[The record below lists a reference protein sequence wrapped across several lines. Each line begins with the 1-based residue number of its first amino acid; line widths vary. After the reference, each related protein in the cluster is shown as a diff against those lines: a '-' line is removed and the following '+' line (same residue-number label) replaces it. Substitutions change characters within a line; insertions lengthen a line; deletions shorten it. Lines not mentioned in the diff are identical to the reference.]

1 MDVSLRLPLATRARF
16 QSHTKPRESLA
27 LQGLRSDQGPQ
38 ITHTFPR
45 RAIAAQFVTPFRK
58 GRKIENGQA
67 DVGSTATATRQNN
80 IRFMP
85 AKSSNRQGRL
95 PSHRVREEWNVEA
108 RVMGRRISG
117 LLAELG

>member
-1 MDVSLRLPLATRARF
+1 MPDFRATQNPAKALRCRGYVAIKVRKSPTRFHEEPVFFA
-16 QSHTKPRESLA
+16 P
-27 LQGLRSDQGPQ
+27 G
-38 ITHTFPR
+38 I
-45 RAIAAQFVTPFRK
+45 IAAQFVTPFRK

-95 PSHRVREEWNVEA
+95 PSHRVREAWNVEA